1 MKGVSWVQLLVIT
14 IVMGI
19 GMMGCNGGL
28 FNTEPFVD
36 TTTDAQGNRLLA
48 DTQRRWQDWREAI
61 DPQISAEASGRN
73 APGFPTWNEK
83 WVRQL
88 LALEKSQENAPKY
101 IAYIIE
107 SRRQKGLPELEGYSS
122 PAKD

>member
-1 MKGVSWVQLLVIT
+1 MKGIRWVQLLVIT

-61 DPQISAEASGRN
+61 DPQIRAETSGRN

-107 SRRQKGLPELEGYSS
+107 SRRQMGLPELEGYSS
-122 PAKD
+122 PAGD